1 MKKHIG
7 HIVAVSGCS
16 ETWFF
21 DILPTSWSPGDRDPE
36 VESDSIE
43 YYVILCYTIEQLSRV
58 QPYQEVCMLVSFHQ
72 LCAADA

>member
-16 ETWFF
+16 ENLIFGHF
-21 DILPTSWSPGDRDPE
+21 ATSWSPGDRDPE

-43 YYVILCYTIEQLSRV
+43 QLSRV
-58 QPYQEVCMLVSFHQ
+58 QPYQEVCMFVSFHQ